1 MLVQSTREMWRFKPE
16 KMQKVGIF
24 ETDRFF
30 CDVYCLEPG
39 QSQPLHSH
47 PTSDK
52 MYCVVQGEGRFHVG
66 GEEQVLRPGEMV
78 VASPTVEHGVFND
91 SQDRLVVLVF
101 MSPNPNVA
109 EGQHAR
115 KPAADEAPTRPE
127 VIKKGY

>member
-1 MLVQSTREMWRFKPE
+1 MQVQATRELWRFKPE

-52 MYCVVQGEGRFHVG
+52 LYCVLEGAGRFHVG
-66 GEEQVLRPGEMV
+66 GEERVLAPGELV
-78 VASPTVEHGVFND
+78 VAPPTIEHGVFND
-91 SQDRLVVLVF
+91 SQQRLVVLVF

-109 EGQHAR
+109 EPAHAR
-115 KPAADEAPTRPE
+115 TPGTAQAGRPE
-127 VIKKGY
+127 ELKKFS